1 MAQPSAAPPPQSR
14 QGVDRSEHNNGDDD
28 GQGDDSF
35 HVDVG
40 SQPMSLEQ
48 PGACFEM
55 FQEADGKPA
64 LRIAAAK
71 RAGRCRASST
81 APADRPYHL
90 VDLCLFAVAKPGII
104 LS

>member
-1 MAQPSAAPPPQSR
+1 MGPNPFECAQPSAALSPQSR

-40 SQPMSLEQ
+40 SQPRSLEQ

-55 FQEADGKPA
+55 FQDTDAKPA
-64 LRIAAAK
+64 LRIAAANG
-71 RAGRCRASST
+71 AGRCRA
-81 APADRPYHL
+81 
-90 VDLCLFAVAKPGII
+90 
-104 LS
+104 